1 MTSKNLFFKL
11 MREDW
16 KNRLWAPAL
25 IALASFFAYPVFLAF
40 MAGKADRDWNTAA
53 EAFHWFSEQ
62 SIRWISFEN
71 GVAVFFVVVVS
82 LVCGLSSFY
91 YLTSRKRVDFYHSIP
106 VRREILFLVHY
117 ADGILMPAIPY
128 ALALV
133 ASVIVCAANGVSTDA
148 LCATAVSAYI
158 LHMIYYIL
166 CYTTVVIAS
175 LMTGHLVIGFFGS
188 MVLMFYMPITAS
200 LFESFFE
207 SFFLSYYYPGDDSV
221 FENLIRISP
230 VIEYVHTV
238 SLYADQ
244 KPVVMVATA
253 ALIVSLLLIAAAVF
267 LYKKRPSEAAGKAM
281 AFAVSQP
288 VIRVLITVVAGL
300 GIGDFFWSLQRSN
313 GWMVFGVVC

>member
-91 YLTSRKRVDFYHSIP
+91 YLTSGKRVDFYHSIP

-128 ALALV
+128 AFALV

-188 MVLMFYMPITAS
+188 MVLMFYMPIAAS

-230 VIEYVHTV
+230 VMKMKAGCVE
-238 SLYADQ
+238 
-244 KPVVMVATA
+244 
-253 ALIVSLLLIAAAVF
+253 
-267 LYKKRPSEAAGKAM
+267 KRLM
-281 AFAVSQP
+281 
-288 VIRVLITVVAGL
+288 RL
-300 GIGDFFWSLQRSN
+300 
-313 GWMVFGVVC
+313 

>member
-91 YLTSRKRVDFYHSIP
+91 YLTSGKRVDFYHSIP

-128 ALALV
+128 AFALV

-166 CYTTVVIAS
+166 C
-175 LMTGHLVIGFFGS
+175 
-188 MVLMFYMPITAS
+188 
-200 LFESFFE
+200 
-207 SFFLSYYYPGDDSV
+207 
-221 FENLIRISP
+221 
-230 VIEYVHTV
+230 
-238 SLYADQ
+238 
-244 KPVVMVATA
+244 
-253 ALIVSLLLIAAAVF
+253 
-267 LYKKRPSEAAGKAM
+267 
-281 AFAVSQP
+281 
-288 VIRVLITVVAGL
+288 
-300 GIGDFFWSLQRSN
+300 
-313 GWMVFGVVC
+313 